1 MLVKRKEDKMK
12 KTIALLSALI
22 LALSLAACNTK
33 SDVDN
38 AYQLGYEKGSNDGYE
53 EAKKEWVGYYSQ
65 IAYVKGYSAGIE
77 DAFSNI
83 NAPYSSF
90 NDFNE
95 SDEATVYDDPL
106 AEVEREIRKAYQSG
120 YNDGLNK
127 VGVSNETKYV
137 EVPKFYSEDQEEMY
151 DEIWDE
157 IYEQA
162 REDAYEQARED
173 IECEFDIDLDY

>member
-1 MLVKRKEDKMK
+1 MK

-38 AYQLGYEKGSNDGYE
+38 AYQLGYENGIDAGYK

-95 SDEATVYDDPL
+95 SEEATVYDDPL

-120 YNDGLNK
+120 YNDGLTK
-127 VGVSNETKYV
+127 VGVSNETRYV

-157 IYEQA
+157 VYERA
-162 REDAYEQARED
+162 REDFESEYGVD
-173 IECEFDIDLDY
+173 NDY

>member
-1 MLVKRKEDKMK
+1 MK
-12 KTIALLSALI
+12 KAIAILSALI

-65 IAYVKGYSAGIE
+65 IAYVKGYTAGSE
-77 DAFSNI
+77 DAYSNI

-95 SDEATVYDDPL
+95 SEEAAIYDDPL

-157 IYEQA
+157 VYERA
-162 REDAYEQARED
+162 REDFESEYGVD
-173 IECEFDIDLDY
+173 NDY

>member
-1 MLVKRKEDKMK
+1 MK

-38 AYQLGYEKGSNDGYE
+38 AYQLGYENGIDAGYE

-95 SDEATVYDDPL
+95 SEEATVYDDPL
-106 AEVEREIRKAYQSG
+106 TEVEREIRKAYQSG

-137 EVPKFYSEDQEEMY
+137 EVPKFYSEEQEEMY

-173 IECEFDIDLDY
+173 IEREFDVDLDY

>member
-1 MLVKRKEDKMK
+1 MK
-12 KTIALLSALI
+12 KTVALLSALI
-22 LALSLAACNTK
+22 LVLSLAACNTK

-65 IAYVKGYSAGIE
+65 IAYVKGYTAGSE

-90 NDFNE
+90 NNFNE
-95 SDEATVYDDPL
+95 SEEATVYDDPL

-127 VGVSNETKYV
+127 VGVSNETKHV
-137 EVPKFYSEDQEEMY
+137 GGPKVYSEDQEEMH
-151 DEIWDE
+151 DERWDE
-157 IYEQA
+157 VYERA
-162 REDAYEQARED
+162 R
-173 IECEFDIDLDY
+173 

>member
-1 MLVKRKEDKMK
+1 MK

-22 LALSLAACNTK
+22 LTLSLAACNTK

-65 IAYVKGYSAGIE
+65 IAYVKGYTAGSE
-77 DAFSNI
+77 DAYSNI

-95 SDEATVYDDPL
+95 SEEAAIYDDPL

-157 IYEQA
+157 VYERA
-162 REDAYEQARED
+162 REDFESEYGVD
-173 IECEFDIDLDY
+173 NDY

>member
-1 MLVKRKEDKMK
+1 MK

-38 AYQLGYEKGSNDGYE
+38 AYQLGYENGIDAGYK

-90 NDFNE
+90 DDFNE
-95 SDEATVYDDPL
+95 SEEATVYDDPL

-120 YNDGLNK
+120 YKDGESQS
-127 VGVSNETKYV
+127 GIKYV
-137 EVPKFYSEDQEEMY
+137 EKAEYKNAYSDFSSNQY
-151 DEIWDE
+151 GVDDGVYDE
-157 IYEQA
+157 IYE
-162 REDAYEQARED
+162 RGYEAGYGEAISD
-173 IECEFDIDLDY
+173 IGSDFDIDLDY

>member
-1 MLVKRKEDKMK
+1 MLRKRKEDKMK

-22 LALSLAACNTK
+22 LTLSLAACNTK
-33 SDVDN
+33 SDVEN

-65 IAYVKGYSAGIE
+65 IAYVKGYTAGSE
-77 DAFSNI
+77 DAYSNI

-90 NDFNE
+90 NNFNE
-95 SDEATVYDDPL
+95 SEEATVYDDPL

-120 YNDGLNK
+120 YNDGLTK
-127 VGVSNETKYV
+127 VGVSNETRYV
-137 EVPKFYSEDQEEMY
+137 EVPKFYSEEQEEMY

-157 IYEQA
+157 VYERA
-162 REDAYEQARED
+162 REDFESEYGVD
-173 IECEFDIDLDY
+173 NDY

>member
-1 MLVKRKEDKMK
+1 MK
-12 KTIALLSALI
+12 KTIAILSALI

-65 IAYVKGYSAGIE
+65 IAYVKGYTAGSE
-77 DAFSNI
+77 DAYSNI

-95 SDEATVYDDPL
+95 SEEATVYDDPL

-120 YNDGLNK
+120 YKDGESQS
-127 VGVSNETKYV
+127 GIKYV
-137 EVPKFYSEDQEEMY
+137 EKVEYKNAYSYYSSNQYGVDDGVY
-151 DEIWDE
+151 DEIFE
-157 IYEQA
+157 RGYESG
-162 REDAYEQARED
+162 YEEAISD
-173 IECEFDIDLDY
+173 IRRDFDVDLDY

>member
-1 MLVKRKEDKMK
+1 MK

-65 IAYVKGYSAGIE
+65 IAYVKGYTAGSE
-77 DAFSNI
+77 DAYSNI

-95 SDEATVYDDPL
+95 SEEAAIYDDPL

-157 IYEQA
+157 VYERA
-162 REDAYEQARED
+162 REDFESEYGVD
-173 IECEFDIDLDY
+173 NDY

>member
-1 MLVKRKEDKMK
+1 MK
-12 KTIALLSALI
+12 KTITLLSALI

-33 SDVDN
+33 SDVEN

-65 IAYVKGYSAGIE
+65 IAYVKGYTAGSE
-77 DAFSNI
+77 DAYSNI

-90 NDFNE
+90 NNFNE
-95 SDEATVYDDPL
+95 SEEATVYDDPL

-120 YNDGLNK
+120 YNDGLTK
-127 VGVSNETKYV
+127 VGVSNETRYV
-137 EVPKFYSEDQEEMY
+137 EVPKFYSEEQEEMY
-151 DEIWDE
+151 DEIRDE

-173 IECEFDIDLDY
+173 IEREFDVDLDY

>member
-1 MLVKRKEDKMK
+1 MK
-12 KTIALLSALI
+12 KTIAILSALI

-38 AYQLGYEKGSNDGYE
+38 AYQLGYENGIDAGYE

-95 SDEATVYDDPL
+95 SEEATVYDDPL
-106 AEVEREIRKAYQSG
+106 AEVEREIRKAYQIG

-127 VGVSNETKYV
+127 AGVSNETKYV

-151 DEIWDE
+151 DEIRDE
-157 IYEQA
+157 I
-162 REDAYEQARED
+162 YEQARED
-173 IECEFDIDLDY
+173 IECEFDVDLDY